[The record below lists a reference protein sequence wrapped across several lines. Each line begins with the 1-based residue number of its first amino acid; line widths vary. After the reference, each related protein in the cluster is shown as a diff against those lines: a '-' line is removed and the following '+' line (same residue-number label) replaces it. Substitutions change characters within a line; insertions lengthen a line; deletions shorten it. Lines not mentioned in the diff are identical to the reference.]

1 MSRNRED
8 PDTIGHNDVPAL
20 ADDLEA
26 GLLQRRDRRA
36 LTHAWNLWHL
46 KLLLRP
52 VVS

>member
-1 MSRNRED
+1 MSRIVRIR
-8 PDTIGHNDVPAL
+8 DTIGHIDAL

-36 LTHAWNLWHL
+36 LTHAGNLWHL